1 MPLRQ
6 FRIKSERY
14 LDVESSDDEDE
25 EDRDLFDEFVI
36 VDDAEVKK
44 AAEIIEKE
52 IEKYNRPEDI
62 EEEQKT
68 KNADISELVFSR
80 DSGIP
85 QEVDQSAEPK
95 SLEDFEILR
104 VIDKGSFGKVFL
116 VINKL
121 NGKYYAMKR
130 IRKGKSTIS

>member
-25 EDRDLFDEFVI
+25 EDRDFFDEFVI

>member
-25 EDRDLFDEFVI
+25 EDRDFFDEFVI

-62 EEEQKT
+62 EEEQKI

-130 IRKGKSTIS
+130 IRKGKFSIS